1 MRFRRVCIIG
11 VGLLGG
17 SIGLALKRRGMADQV
32 VGTGRDRLRLEKAVN
47 LGAIDCIST
56 STEEG
61 ARGADL
67 VIACTPVQQIVE
79 SLREASLV
87 TANHAL
93 LTDVG
98 STKST
103 IVRGMHESG
112 PHRGFVGS
120 HPMAG
125 SDKSGV
131 EHASAELFENRMVL
145 LTPTEQTDANALGQ
159 IDVFWKRLGART
171 RQMAP
176 ENHDEAVA
184 LVSHLPHL
192 LASALAGMTP
202 EYLLELAAGG
212 WSSTTR
218 VAGGEPELWR
228 QIVEENR
235 EPVLRALKNFAT
247 IWQQWISAIETNDS
261 IALQRLLDSGKHIRD
276 LVGSRHSSG

>member
-1 MRFRRVCIIG
+1 
-11 VGLLGG
+11 
-17 SIGLALKRRGMADQV
+17 MAGEV
-32 VGTGRDRLRLEKAVN
+32 VGTGRSRLRLKNAVA
-47 LGAIDCIST
+47 LGAIDTMTQDS
-56 STEEG
+56 SEA
-61 ARGADL
+61 ARDADL

-79 SLREASLV
+79 SLYSASKV
-87 TANHAL
+87 ASTDAI

-98 STKST
+98 STKGT
-103 IVRGMHESG
+103 IVSGLESTLR
-112 PHRGFVGS
+112 HAGFVGS

-131 EHASAELFENRMVL
+131 EHASASLFENRMVI
-145 LTPTEQTDANALGQ
+145 LTPTPKTDPVSLER
-159 IDVFWKRLGART
+159 VESFWQALGART
-171 RQMAP
+171 LQLSP
-176 ENHDEAVA
+176 LEHDEAVA
-184 LVSHLPHL
+184 RVSHLPHL

-202 EYLLELAAGG
+202 ETILSLAASG

-247 IWQQWISAIETNDS
+247 IWQQWIAAVENRDS
-261 IALQRLLDSGKHIRD
+261 VELQRLLDSGKHIRD